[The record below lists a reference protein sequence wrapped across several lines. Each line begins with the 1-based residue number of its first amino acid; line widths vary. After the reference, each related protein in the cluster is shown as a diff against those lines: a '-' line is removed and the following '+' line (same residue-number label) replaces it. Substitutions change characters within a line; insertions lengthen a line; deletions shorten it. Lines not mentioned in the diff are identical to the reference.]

1 MIFCIDRNH
10 SGESFYIYDGEE
22 EETGKIDRECEGR
35 KERERKREKE
45 REREREGKKIKSR
58 S

>member
-35 KERERKREKE
+35 KERERE
-45 REREREGKKIKSR
+45 RERERKRGEKNQIKKLN
-58 S
+58 